1 MNRMGATAALKP
13 STSDEKQRQ
22 KLLWCVVFGG
32 CGMLLQ
38 LHSSFLFQLL
48 IYSVALVS
56 MQGVLAAPEPRY
68 PTLLVVTITLQ
79 DKRTG
84 PSDKPCSYPGYGT

>member
-1 MNRMGATAALKP
+1 M
-13 STSDEKQRQ
+13 
-22 KLLWCVVFGG
+22 
-32 CGMLLQ
+32 
-38 LHSSFLFQLL
+38 FQLL

-56 MQGVLAAPEPRY
+56 MQSALAAPEHRY

-84 PSDKPCSYPGYGT
+84 PSAKPCAYLGYGT